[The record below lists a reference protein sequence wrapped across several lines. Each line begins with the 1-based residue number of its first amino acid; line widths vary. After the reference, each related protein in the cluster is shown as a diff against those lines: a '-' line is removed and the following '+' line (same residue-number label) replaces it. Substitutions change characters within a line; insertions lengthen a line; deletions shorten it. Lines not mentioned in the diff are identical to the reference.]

1 MTYSLNHIQ
10 PSIAPIR
17 ENQQQV
23 QAKENA
29 NKDFSSILKK
39 SIDKVNESQLHS
51 NEKNKSIGKWKN

>member
-39 SIDKVNESQLHS
+39 INR
-51 NEKNKSIGKWKN
+51 